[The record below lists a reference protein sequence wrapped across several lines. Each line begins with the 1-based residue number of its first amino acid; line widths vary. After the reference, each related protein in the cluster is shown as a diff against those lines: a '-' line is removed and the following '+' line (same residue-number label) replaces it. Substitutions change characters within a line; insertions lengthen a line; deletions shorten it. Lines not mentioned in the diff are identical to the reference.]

1 MKYLKMKPC
10 SSLKQDDYL
19 KLSIAE
25 QDGLITITFE
35 TSNMTQPFSDMLS
48 SSKKNVSPTK
58 APSKPTTTSTNDEDW
73 DEAPPVST
81 SQTTTNSQTTQSN
94 ANQSTTT
101 TAASSSSSSFH
112 RTIIDK
118 LKSFY
123 QKDEFSYNVEQWNL
137 QRAQV
142 IEEMCN
148 KFLYPEFEKELRSK
162 LLYEAKQHVFVEAAL
177 KLRSIL
183 KIAPFV
189 PDLQTFDGVDD
200 DDSNNGLTVLAITY
214 STGEEE
220 MVGSGG
226 FAQSS
231 VCACVDGDGELVDF
245 IRLDKLT
252 VKLNREQ
259 MNINP
264 SDGVT
269 LDHLHMDKREKIQD
283 IGRLEDYIL
292 DKMPKVIVVGTENKD
307 ALTIVEDLKF
317 ILKRLIDNN
326 PTEMKLQG
334 KLSCFFDCLYRKT
347 PEFSGTRYRLYK
359 AGLCNGK
366 NNYFF
371 ANYYNYN

>member
-35 TSNMTQPFSDMLS
+35 TSNLTQPFSDMLS
-48 SSKKNVSPTK
+48 SNSTSKKDVSPTK
-58 APSKPTTTSTNDEDW
+58 APSKTTTSTNDEDW

-81 SQTTTNSQTTQSN
+81 SQTTNNSQTTSN

-101 TAASSSSSSFH
+101 TTTTVASSSFH

-148 KFLYPEFEKELRSK
+148 KFLFPEFEKELRSK
-162 LLYEAKQHVFVEAAL
+162 LIYEAKQHVFVEAAL

-189 PDLQTFDGVDD
+189 PDLQTFDGVD

-252 VKLNREQ
+252 VKLNKEQ

-269 LDHLHMDKREKIQD
+269 LDHLHLDKREKIQD

-307 ALTIVEDLKF
+307 AQTIVQDLNV
-317 ILKRLIDNN
+317 ILKRLIENN

-334 KLSCFFDCLYRKT
+334 NVSHFYD
-347 PEFSGTRYRLYK
+347 RL
-359 AGLCNGK
+359 
-366 NNYFF
+366 
-371 ANYYNYN
+371 